1 MEHVRVLA
9 DDLRSVNEHRRMQSD
24 VSRAR
29 LFKAHC
35 LCRLREIVE
44 SSAIHCGD
52 FLEVLH
58 RAERALIADASCGS
72 TLTHQIDQAL
82 ERFCT
87 DLRRLEEEAL
97 ERDRR
102 RMADLPFQNIVGA
115 KASPHRK
122 LITVRI
128 RTFSGA
134 EFQVRCGLDENLLCL
149 KEYIHASGGPRA
161 RDQQLV
167 WSRSELAWIQSLET
181 RASDSFSLFYLG
193 ITDGD
198 SATLYYVRF
207 CHQCRGACRC
217 VECHGRGSRSAC
229 SACGQVRP
237 SCLQCAGPCVCP
249 NCHGQASLCGGMC
262 QVCGESSVAC
272 DS

>member
-52 FLEVLH
+52 FLELH

-72 TLTHQIDQAL
+72 TLTQIDQAL

-134 EFQVRCGLDENLLCL
+134 EFQVRCALDPSL
-149 KEYIHASGGPRA
+149 KNR
-161 RDQQLV
+161 R
-167 WSRSELAWIQSLET
+167 
-181 RASDSFSLFYLG
+181 
-193 ITDGD
+193 
-198 SATLYYVRF
+198 
-207 CHQCRGACRC
+207 CRTSVCQ
-217 VECHGRGSRSAC
+217 HDF
-229 SACGQVRP
+229 
-237 SCLQCAGPCVCP
+237 CVCAKLLLKFWY
-249 NCHGQASLCGGMC
+249 HG
-262 QVCGESSVAC
+262 SSALRWLGREPALPQRTHPCKRWPTSARPATGVVT
-272 DS
+272 